1 MGYARMLR
9 AMSTFDSTSETGF
22 EPSPKPRE
30 RSRTNTYV
38 VPAPRVRRGTLRL
51 PFEAARHISAGHP
64 WVFRDTMGRPLSVES
79 GETVELWDPNG
90 EFVARGI
97 YDAEG
102 PIAVRVFTRDP
113 DEAIDKNALL
123 RRVRA
128 ANRLRQ
134 SLLDLE
140 NLTAYRVIHGEGDFL
155 PGMTVDRYGDFLV
168 VHVFSA
174 SLEKLAGTL
183 VEVLQETLAPRA
195 VYLQKRFR
203 PLGGEGPREPAE
215 LVAGEVAPVEMEV
228 REGKLHFGVDVTA
241 PLGVGLFLDL
251 REGRKA
257 VEKRA
262 YDRRVLNLFSYTGAL
277 SLAAASG
284 RAREVVSV
292 DLAAKAH
299 ARARRNLQLS
309 GMSEDIHEFVAADAL
324 TVMARMADRKR
335 RFDMVI
341 MDPPAFA
348 HGRDRAFSVERD
360 YQELIAASLRLCDPG
375 ALLVCAVNAHRFS
388 LESLFHEI
396 GEGTY
401 RAKRSVRVV
410 EQFGLPP
417 DFPLPAGFSDGNYL
431 KILVCSVI

>member
-1 MGYARMLR
+1 
-9 AMSTFDSTSETGF
+9 
-22 EPSPKPRE
+22 
-30 RSRTNTYV
+30 
-38 VPAPRVRRGTLRL
+38 
-51 PFEAARHISAGHP
+51 
-64 WVFRDTMGRPLSVES
+64 MGRPLSVES

-251 REGRKA
+251 REGRRA